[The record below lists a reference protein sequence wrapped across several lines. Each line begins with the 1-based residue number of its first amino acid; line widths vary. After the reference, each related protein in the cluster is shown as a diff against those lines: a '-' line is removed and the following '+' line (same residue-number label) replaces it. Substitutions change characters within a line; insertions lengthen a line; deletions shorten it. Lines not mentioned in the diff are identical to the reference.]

1 MASSRT
7 ILSPE
12 EQAHLFRRSVPL
24 QVRLQEFTRALGDVE
39 GLTCLEVGADNGG
52 FSLKLRK
59 YGGTWQSVAWD
70 AGTAE
75 SVGAAIGEKVHVFA
89 DGGMPFKKKLFD
101 VVVVYDFLERFQDDI
116 AFIEECHKVL
126 KPDGRLVV
134 STFRL
139 GNWRP
144 VEMVRSAL
152 GQTYQKRGF
161 VRPGYTES
169 ELFRVLKS
177 GFDVHMMRA
186 YSRFWVELTDAIA
199 DRVMEKFSAMG
210 ESGRPRLAR
219 AQSVANVFY
228 RIAFQLDALM
238 LLSLGYRFMAV
249 AKRRA
254 WRPRN
259 APVLVDGRSIT
270 EAVLSRAPP

>member
-1 MASSRT
+1 MTANRI
-7 ILSPE
+7 ILTPE
-12 EQAHLFRRSVPL
+12 EQIHLFRRSVPL
-24 QVRLQEFTRALGDVE
+24 QVRLQEIVRAVGECE

-59 YGGTWQSVAWD
+59 HGGSWQSVAWSPD
-70 AGTAE
+70 LAE
-75 SVGAAIGEKVHVFA
+75 SVGNTIGDTVHPFA
-89 DGGMPFKKKLFD
+89 EGGMPFKRKLFD
-101 VVVVYDFLERFQDDI
+101 VVVVYDFLERFRDDI

-134 STFRL
+134 STHRL
-139 GNWRP
+139 GTLRP
-144 VEMVRSAL
+144 VELVRSAL
-152 GQTYQKRGF
+152 GQTDAKRGF

-177 GFDVHMMRA
+177 GFDVHMMRP
-186 YSRFWVELTDAIA
+186 YSRFWVELTDAIVSRIVENLLA
-199 DRVMEKFSAMG
+199 SG
-210 ESGRPRLAR
+210 EAGRGRLAR
-219 AQSVANVFY
+219 TRTIANIFY

-238 LLSLGYRFMAV
+238 LLSRGYRFIAV

-270 EAVLSRAPP
+270 EAVLSRAPA